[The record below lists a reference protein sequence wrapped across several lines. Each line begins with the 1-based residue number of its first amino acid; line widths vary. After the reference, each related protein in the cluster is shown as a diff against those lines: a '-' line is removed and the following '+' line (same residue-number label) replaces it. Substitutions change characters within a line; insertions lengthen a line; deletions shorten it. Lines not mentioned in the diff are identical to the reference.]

1 MCATSQTWAESRV
14 CGTSGFREWS
24 RDRCALR
31 AEQDGAGVRDDC
43 WGRQVSQ
50 EGDSKGLLRTEG
62 LPGTR
67 PAPPQGCVWFP
78 SDPRHEE

>member
-1 MCATSQTWAESRV
+1 MVCASPAWAESRV
-14 CGTSGFREWS
+14 CGTSGFRDRS
-24 RDRCALR
+24 LDRCALR

-50 EGDSKGLLRTEG
+50 EGDSRGLLGVEG

-67 PAPPQGCVWFP
+67 PAPLQGCVWFP